1 MGGEQTFSH
10 PENDQLCIERSRLW
24 VLVTASDI
32 EAVLTV
38 PIIDDRAVHN
48 LCFRGAWWPWG

>member
-1 MGGEQTFSH
+1 MGWELTH
-10 PENDQLCIERSRLW
+10 LATHRPENDQICIERSRWW

-38 PIIDDRAVHN
+38 PIIDD
-48 LCFRGAWWPWG
+48 